1 MNSVLIISNTHTRV
15 LCLLVALLLLQACAS
30 VPFDYPREPSR
41 SIAATNETRLGEFAI
56 EWSEENSLKSGFLS
70 LPDGIGALGARLKL
84 IEAAQQSIDA
94 QYFILKKDRVGT
106 LFTGKL
112 LRAADRG
119 VRVRLLI
126 DDIFSPG
133 LDSPLTLLNTHP
145 LIEVRLFNPVS
156 RNSLRY
162 WGMLLDFKRANRRMH
177 NKSFTVD
184 GSMSIVGG
192 RNIGEEYFELKQT
205 VKFDDFEML
214 TVGPAVNEI
223 ASSFDAYWNSELAIP
238 VEAFGRKVQP
248 QQLND
253 WREFV
258 QREVAL
264 ADNGIYAP
272 AVNSRKITAVVEQ
285 EDEFTAAN
293 ATVVIDS
300 PEKLTGAVGDAS
312 LATLAVD
319 VGKRFRAAQSEIV
332 IVTPY
337 FIPQK
342 EGAKLLADI
351 VAKNVRVVVVTNS
364 LASTNHVAVHSRYA
378 KYRRE
383 LLSKGVEFYEIRA
396 DRPGQESEWGFNP
409 DRITLH
415 SKASLIDGK
424 TIFIGSLNID
434 PRSLL
439 LNTEMGLFVDSPK
452 LGQSFSDSLVTEL
465 PKTAYRLALNADG
478 KTRWHWEPE
487 GEEHEVYT
495 SEPQASIGRR
505 FLTSLYKLVPIEGQ
519 L

>member
-1 MNSVLIISNTHTRV
+1 MAALT
-15 LCLLVALLLLQACAS
+15 LVQACTS
-30 VPFDYPREPSR
+30 VPFDYPRETST
-41 SIAATNETRLGEFAI
+41 SMVATGDTRLGEFAHT
-56 EWSEENSLKSGFLS
+56 WSVQNGQQSGFLS

-94 QYFILKKDRVGT
+94 QYFILKKDRVGA

-145 LIEVRLFNPVS
+145 HIEVRLFNPVS

-192 RNIGEEYFELKQT
+192 RNIGEEYFELKQS

-214 TVGPAVNEI
+214 TVGPAVAEI
-223 ASSFDAYWNSELAIP
+223 AEGFDAYWNSELAVP
-238 VEAFGRKVQP
+238 VEAFGRDVKP
-248 QQLND
+248 QELND

-258 QREVAL
+258 QREVAS
-264 ADNGIYAP
+264 AENGIYGP
-272 AVNSRKITAVVEQ
+272 AVNSRKIKAVTAGE
-285 EDEFTAAN
+285 EEFVAAN
-293 ATVVIDS
+293 AAVVIDT
-300 PEKLTGAVGDAS
+300 PAKLTGAVGDAS

-319 VGKRFRAAQSEIV
+319 VGKRFREAQSEIV

-337 FIPQK
+337 FIPQ
-342 EGAKLLADI
+342 ETGAQLLADI
-351 VAKNVRVVVVTNS
+351 VAKGVRVVVVTNS
-364 LASTNHVAVHSRYA
+364 LASTNHIPVHSRYT
-378 KYRRE
+378 KYRRQ
-383 LLSKGVEFYEIRA
+383 LLGKGVEFYEIRV
-396 DRPGQESEWGFNP
+396 DRAGQESEWGFNP

-415 SKASLIDGK
+415 SKASMIDK
-424 TIFIGSLNID
+424 ETIFVGSLNFD

-439 LNTEMGLFVDSPK
+439 LNTEMGLFVESPI
-452 LGQSFSDSLVTEL
+452 LGRQFSNSLNTEL
-465 PKTAYRLALNADG
+465 HKAAYRVALNADG
-478 KTRWHWEPE
+478 KTRWYWEPE
-487 GEEHEVYT
+487 NGEDEVYT
-495 SEPQASIGRR
+495 SEPQASVGRR
-505 FLTSLYKLVPIEGQ
+505 IMTNMYKLVPIEDQ

>member
-1 MNSVLIISNTHTRV
+1 
-15 LCLLVALLLLQACAS
+15 
-30 VPFDYPREPSR
+30 
-41 SIAATNETRLGEFAI
+41 
-56 EWSEENSLKSGFLS
+56 
-70 LPDGIGALGARLKL
+70 
-84 IEAAQQSIDA
+84 
-94 QYFILKKDRVGT
+94 
-106 LFTGKL
+106 
-112 LRAADRG
+112 
-119 VRVRLLI
+119 
-126 DDIFSPG
+126 
-133 LDSPLTLLNTHP
+133 
-145 LIEVRLFNPVS
+145 
-156 RNSLRY
+156 
-162 WGMLLDFKRANRRMH
+162 
-177 NKSFTVD
+177 
-184 GSMSIVGG
+184 
-192 RNIGEEYFELKQT
+192 
-205 VKFDDFEML
+205 
-214 TVGPAVNEI
+214 
-223 ASSFDAYWNSELAIP
+223 
-238 VEAFGRKVQP
+238 VQP